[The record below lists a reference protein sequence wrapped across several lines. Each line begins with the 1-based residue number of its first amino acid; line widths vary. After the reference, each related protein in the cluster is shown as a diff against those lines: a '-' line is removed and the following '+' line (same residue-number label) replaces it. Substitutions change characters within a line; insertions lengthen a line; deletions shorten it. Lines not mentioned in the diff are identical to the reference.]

1 MFTETNS
8 FGQSFWKA
16 KYREEPKTIAKT
28 NLPKNSFRTEE
39 Y

>member
-16 KYREEPKTIAKT
+16 KYREEPKTI
-28 NLPKNSFRTEE
+28 LPKNSFRTEE